1 MNSLNIQDNFS
12 VGLLKKKKTLTIL
25 WCIFLFT
32 SFFKIY
38 EFYPAVCVCVCVCVC
53 VLVCVEFLYL
63 SLRVG
68 RVEMCR
74 QCINRRENISR
85 KVLDTFNNIN
95 NILW

>member
-12 VGLLKKKKTLTIL
+12 VGLFKKKKTLTIL

-53 VLVCVEFLYL
+53 WCVLSFYTYLFVLV
-63 SLRVG
+63 G
-68 RVEMCR
+68 
-74 QCINRRENISR
+74 
-85 KVLDTFNNIN
+85 
-95 NILW
+95 